1 MRVFGKQFQFADI
14 LGRNRLMPGGVV
26 DQSDAATREA
36 QASNDPKAAL
46 YDDQA
51 ILSQFIFMITR
62 FPDPDEVLR
71 QAGISRKQLAVLMTD
86 DEVYQTFD
94 TRRDAV
100 LGTPLRLELR
110 AQPTKP
116 KGKDATPASSD
127 KSGIEGDEF
136 AQFLLDQLASIKTV
150 GIPGIWNAVP
160 YGYSVVEAVY
170 TNPDDPREARE
181 DGRIGLKTFLEKP
194 FWWFEPK
201 ADGSLR
207 YYPDNGSAGDEGILC
222 DQQFKFFLT
231 RRRPTYLNPFGEALL
246 SRLYWPWFFRYNGW
260 KFWSKFVERFGAP
273 LLVGMTDNTEA
284 MTLALLQAHSS
295 AVISI
300 GKEDKI
306 DAVGGAGVGGGD
318 AFDRFESASIRRI
331 QKVVLGQTLT
341 SGTDGGS
348 GNRALGQVHETVR
361 RDKLDSDLELITPTI
376 QRLVDALCVLNGK
389 AAGTYTAFYADDTGL
404 EADRATRDVALMSS
418 KRIAFTKAYFINN
431 YDFREDDI
439 LVDESEPT
447 SVVPTPGGQVVDE
460 DGNDPAVSGKPA
472 VPPKAAAKAP
482 PLNKANTPASRVLR
496 AALETFSHQTRTT
509 RFTHQQNIVEDLAD
523 EALEAAGKPIAAEV
537 IRSAVFAAT
546 DPEDLESRLLA
557 LIGPGT
563 LDAEQFRAVLET
575 ALFTADVL
583 GYVHADNKV

>member
-1 MRVFGKQFQFADI
+1 MRLFGKEIQFADI
-14 LGRNRLMPGGVV
+14 LSRNRLMPGGLV
-26 DQSDAATREA
+26 DQSDAANRAATS
-36 QASNDPKAAL
+36 ASNDPRAVL
-46 YDDQA
+46 FDDQA
-51 ILSQFIFMITR
+51 ILSQFVFMITR

-71 QAGISRKQLAVLMTD
+71 QAGISRRQLSVLMTD
-86 DEVYQTFD
+86 DEVYQAFD

-116 KGKDATPASSD
+116 KAKDAVPASSD
-127 KSGIEGDEF
+127 KAGIEGDDF
-136 AQFLLDQLASIKTV
+136 AQFLIDQLASIKTV
-150 GIPGIWNAVP
+150 GVPGIWSAVP

-170 TNPDDPREARE
+170 TNPDDPLERRE

-201 ADGSLR
+201 ADGTLR
-207 YYPDNGSAGDEGILC
+207 YYPDDGSAGEEGVLC

-260 KFWSKFVERFGAP
+260 KFWSKFVERFGSP
-273 LLVGMTDNTEA
+273 LLVGKSGNPTA
-284 MTLALLQAHSS
+284 MVNALLIAHSQA
-295 AVISI
+295 AVGIGPEDEIS
-300 GKEDKI
+300 
-306 DAVGGAGVGGGD
+306 AVGGAGTAGAGD
-318 AFDRFESASIRRI
+318 AFDKFETASIRRI

-348 GNRALGQVHETVR
+348 GNRALGKVHETVR
-361 RDKLDSDLELITPTI
+361 RDKLDSDLELLTPTL

-389 AAGTYTAFYADDTGL
+389 SAGTYTAFYADDTGL
-404 EADRATRDVALMSS
+404 ESERATRDAALVGTGQL
-418 KRIAFTKAYFINN
+418 KFTKAYYINN
-431 YDFREDDI
+431 YDFRDDDI
-439 LVDESEPT
+439 LVDETPP
-447 SVVPTPGGQVVDE
+447 VPALSHGDTQVVDAN
-460 DGNDPAVSGKPA
+460 GNDPATGKPP
-472 VPPKAAAKAP
+472 VPPDAKTP
-482 PLNKANTPASRVLR
+482 PLSKSKTPASRVMQ
-496 AALETFSHQTRTT
+496 ALEAFSHSTRTT

-523 EALEAAGKPIAAEV
+523 EALAAAGKPIAAEV

-546 DPEDLESRLLA
+546 DPADLEQRLFA
-557 LIGPGT
+557 LVGEDT

-583 GYVHADNKV
+583 GYVHAEGKV

>member
-1 MRVFGKQFQFADI
+1 MRVFGRNFQFADI
-14 LGRNRLMPGGVV
+14 LGRNRLLPGGIV

-36 QASNDPKAAL
+36 QASNDPRAAL

-62 FPDPDEVLR
+62 FPDPDEVLK
-71 QAGISRKQLAVLMTD
+71 QAGISRKQLSVLMTD
-86 DEVYQTFD
+86 DEIYQAFD

-110 AQPTKP
+110 AQPTKS
-116 KGKDATPASSD
+116 KGKDTPASKD

-136 AQFLLDQLASIKTV
+136 AQFLLDQLNSIKTV

-170 TNPDDPREARE
+170 SNPDDPLEARE

-201 ADGSLR
+201 ANGELR
-207 YYPDNGSAGDEGILC
+207 YYPDNGSAGDEGVLC

-260 KFWSKFVERFGAP
+260 KFWSKFVERFGSP
-273 LLVGMTDNTEA
+273 LLVGKTDNTEA
-284 MTLALLQAHSS
+284 MTIALLQAHSS
-295 AVISI
+295 AVISV
-300 GKEDKI
+300 GKED
-306 DAVGGAGVGGGD
+306 DVNVVGGQGVSGGD
-318 AFDRFESASIRRI
+318 AFDKFETASLRRI

-389 AAGTYTAFYADDTGL
+389 TAGTYTAFYADDTGL
-404 EADRATRDVALMSS
+404 EADRATRDVALMTTN
-418 KRIAFTKAYFINN
+418 RLAFTKAYFINN

-447 SVVPTPGGQVVDE
+447 SAVPTPGGQVVDE
-460 DGNDPAVSGKPA
+460 NGNDPATGKPPVA
-472 VPPKAAAKAP
+472 PSKTP
-482 PLNKANTPASRVLR
+482 PLNKAKTPASRVMQ
-496 AALETFSHQTRTT
+496 ALEAFSHQTRTT
-509 RFTHQQNIVEDLAD
+509 RFTHQQNVVEDLAD
-523 EALEAAGKPIAAEV
+523 EALAAAGKPIAAEV

-546 DPEDLESRLLA
+546 DPEDLESRLIA
-557 LIGPGT
+557 LVGPGT

-583 GYVHADNKV
+583 GYVHAEGKV